1 MKKQIRKV
9 LVVNSGSS
17 SLKYQLFDMKT
28 ETRLAKGLV
37 ERIGCGGPK
46 DHAEALKQV
55 VQNLEKSV
63 AAAGGRDALPPTGS
77 KSGRGRLGRAEGEK
91 LQIDAIGHRILHGGE
106 VFTDSALMNKENMAK
121 AKKLVKFGPLHMPA
135 NLGGVEA
142 CEKIFKGVP
151 NVGVFDTAFHIAT
164 MPDCA
169 GMYAIDPKFYKKYGI
184 RKYGFHGTS
193 HKFITQAAAK
203 FLKKPV
209 SKVNLVTCHLGNGS
223 SLAAIKGGRVIDTT
237 MGLTPLAGL
246 VMGTRCGN
254 IDPAAVLSIMEAEH
268 LTPHEADTLLNK
280 KSGLLALTGS
290 SDCRD
295 ICAKAAKGDKGAEL
309 ALEMLAYR
317 VALYIGGYNTVIG
330 GADAIVLTGG
340 IGENS
345 SEVRER
351 ILKRLGALGIKLDR
365 AANTVRG
372 EQKVISTKDSKIP
385 VVVIPTN
392 EELMIARDTV
402 KVLQK

>member
-1 MKKQIRKV
+1 MKKEIRKV

-46 DHAEALKQV
+46 DHGEALKQV
-55 VQNLEKSV
+55 VAELEKTVPSAISPTGAGK
-63 AAAGGRDALPPTGS
+63 AAAESSGS
-77 KSGRGRLGRAEGEK
+77 TV
-91 LQIDAIGHRILHGGE
+91 LQIDAIGHRVLHGGE
-106 VFTDSALMNKENMAK
+106 VFTDSALMNKANMAK

-135 NLGGVEA
+135 NLGGIEA

-203 FLKKPV
+203 FLRKPLA
-209 SKVNLVTCHLGNGS
+209 KVNLVTCHLGNGS
-223 SLAAIKGGRVIDTT
+223 SLAAIKNGGVVDTT

-246 VMGTRCGN
+246 VMGTRCGD
-254 IDPAAVLSIMEAEH
+254 IDAAAVLSIMESEKK
-268 LTPHEADTLLNK
+268 TPAQMDHLLNK
-280 KSGLLALTGS
+280 ESGLQALGGVKGG
-290 SDCRD
+290 DCRD
-295 ICAKAAKGDKGAEL
+295 LCTKAAKGDTGAEL

-317 VALYIGGYNTVIG
+317 VALYIGAYNTVIG
-330 GADAIVLTGG
+330 GADAIILTGG

-345 SEVRER
+345 SEVRAR
-351 ILKRLGALGIKLDR
+351 IIARLGALGIKLDKK
-365 AANTVRG
+365 ANAKRG
-372 EQKVISTKDSKIP
+372 ETIVISAKGSKIP
-385 VVVIPTN
+385 VVVMPTN

-402 KVLQK
+402 RVLGK

>member
-1 MKKQIRKV
+1 MKQIRKV

-55 VQNLEKSV
+55 VAELSKNPQLAPGTKHQAPGTNLE
-63 AAAGGRDALPPTGS
+63 
-77 KSGRGRLGRAEGEK
+77 
-91 LQIDAIGHRILHGGE
+91 IDAIGHRILHGGE
-106 VFTDSALMNKENMAK
+106 VFKDSALMNKANMAK
-121 AKKLVKFGPLHMPA
+121 AKKLVQFGPLHMPA

-169 GMYAIDPKFYKKYGI
+169 GMYAIDPKFYRKYGI

-203 FLKKPV
+203 FLKKPL

-223 SLAAIKGGRVIDTT
+223 SLAAIKGGCVVDTT

-246 VMGTRCGN
+246 VMGTRCGD
-254 IDPAAVLSIMEAEH
+254 IDAAAVLSIMEKEK
-268 LTPHEADTLLNK
+268 LTPAQMDTLLNQQ
-280 KSGLLALTGS
+280 SGLQALGGVKGG
-290 SDCRD
+290 DCRD
-295 ICAKAAKGDKGAEL
+295 LCAKADKGDKGAEL

-317 VALYIGGYNTVIG
+317 VALYIGAYNTVIG
-330 GADAIVLTGG
+330 GADAIIMTGG

-345 SEVRER
+345 SDVRAR
-351 ILKRLGALGIKLDR
+351 IIARLGALGIKLDKT
-365 AANTVRG
+365 ANKVRG
-372 EQKVISTKDSKIP
+372 EVKVISAKGSKIP
-385 VVVIPTN
+385 VIVLPTN

-402 KVLQK
+402 KVLEG